1 MLVGVLIFFGLL
13 QRISIF
19 LLEAFP
25 ALQEIG

>member
-1 MLVGVLIFFGLL
+1 VLIFFGLL